1 MRQFAIIGL
10 SSFGRRVLEELL
22 AFDVDILIVDKK
34 QEVLD
39 RYKERVADT
48 LAADVFDK
56 ETVQRII
63 PASIDAAIVDL
74 GDRLEVSVLVTNY
87 LKQMGVSRIIAKAES
102 DEHGEILE
110 IAGATQVVFPN
121 REAARRIFPSLISPS
136 LFNFL
141 PIGGGLVIA
150 EVQVPEEWVGKS
162 LIQADLRRR
171 FSLNVISVRG
181 KDNSEYEFPAPEY
194 TLRNEDTLLVAGAED
209 DIISFG
215 GSDAV
220 PGSSRG
226 SLSRLFEQVFRRPPR
241 RRGTSQ

>member
-10 SSFGRRVLEELL
+10 STFGRRMLEELL
-22 AFDVDILIVDKK
+22 PFDVDILIVDKK

-63 PASIDAAIVDL
+63 PESIDAAIVDL
-74 GDRLEVSVLVTNY
+74 GDRIEVSVLVTNY
-87 LKQMGVSRIIAKAES
+87 LKQMGVKRIVAKAES
-102 DEHGEILE
+102 DEHGEILA

-121 REAARRIFPSLISPS
+121 REAAKRVFPSLISPT

-150 EVQVPEEWVGKS
+150 EIQLPDEWVGNS

-171 FSLNVISVRG
+171 FSLNVIAVRAN
-181 KDNSEYEFPAPEY
+181 DESDYRFPSPEY
-194 TLRNEDTLLVAGAED
+194 TLRRHDTLLVAGSEEN
-209 DIISFG
+209 IIAFG
-215 GSDAV
+215 GADAV
-220 PGSSRG
+220 PGSRKNT
-226 SLSRLFEQVFRRPPR
+226 LERLFEQVFRRQQR
-241 RRGTSQ
+241 RKASE

>member
-10 SSFGRRVLEELL
+10 STFGRRMLEELL
-22 AFDVDILIVDKK
+22 PFDVDILLVDKK

-87 LKQMGVSRIIAKAES
+87 LKQMGVKRIVAKAES

-121 REAARRIFPSLISPS
+121 REAAMRVFPSLISPT

-150 EVQVPEEWVGKS
+150 EIQLPDEWVGNS

-171 FSLNVISVRG
+171 FSLNVIAVRD
-181 KDNSEYEFPAPEY
+181 KDQPEYEFASPDY
-194 TLRNEDTLLVAGAED
+194 TLRRHDTLLVAGSEE
-209 DIISFG
+209 DIIAFG
-215 GSDAV
+215 GSGAV
-220 PGSSRG
+220 PGRG
-226 SLSRLFEQVFRRPPR
+226 NNTLARLFTRLIGRQSRR
-241 RRGTSQ
+241 